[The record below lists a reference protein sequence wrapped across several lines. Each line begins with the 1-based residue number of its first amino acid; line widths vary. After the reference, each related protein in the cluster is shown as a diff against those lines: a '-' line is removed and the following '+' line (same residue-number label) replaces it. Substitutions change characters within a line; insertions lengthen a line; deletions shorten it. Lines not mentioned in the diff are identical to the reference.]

1 MRDREL
7 QLFKGKIIGGV
18 FALTTRTF
26 ILQVITFAAT
36 FILTILLSPAVF
48 GIFFV
53 VSAVI
58 SFLKYFSDIG
68 LAAALIQ
75 KKEEPERDDLVSVF
89 TVQQLLVGGMVVL
102 FFILSKQIAQFYNL
116 SNEGIFLLKA
126 LLVAFFLSSLKTIP
140 SILLERKL
148 EFSRLVLPEIIETL
162 SFYIVAVTLAYLNKG
177 ILSFAW
183 AAIARGVTGVLAIY
197 YVSPWTW
204 GLGFSRSS
212 ISRLVTFGIPFQ
224 TNSLLALVK
233 DDLLV
238 IFLGKILPFSQM
250 GYLGWAK
257 KWAEAPLRLIMDSI
271 IRVTFPAFSRIQK
284 EKEILGK
291 AIHKSLFFLAF
302 FIFPFTLLM
311 VLVVHPLIYII
322 PKYIKWEPALSAFY
336 LFALSAVM
344 ASFSSPIV
352 NAFNAMGKI
361 KVTLILMIGWTILT
375 WSLVPFLT
383 FLIGYNGW
391 PVASTLIS
399 LTSIVPLLIIKKYI
413 QFPISTVYK
422 PFIATLIAGFFTF
435 FIIFFQQ
442 SLLGI
447 IASIGVFIL
456 IYGFLAFKFMHHEI
470 RPFLP
475 KILHFR

>member
-1 MRDREL
+1 M
-7 QLFKGKIIGGV
+7 
-18 FALTTRTF
+18 A
-26 ILQVITFAAT
+26 
-36 FILTILLSPAVF
+36 
-48 GIFFV
+48 
-53 VSAVI
+53 
-58 SFLKYFSDIG
+58 
-68 LAAALIQ
+68 
-75 KKEEPERDDLVSVF
+75 
-89 TVQQLLVGGMVVL
+89 
-102 FFILSKQIAQFYNL
+102 
-116 SNEGIFLLKA
+116 
-126 LLVAFFLSSLKTIP
+126 
-140 SILLERKL
+140 
-148 EFSRLVLPEIIETL
+148 
-162 SFYIVAVTLAYLNKG
+162 
-177 ILSFAW
+177 
-183 AAIARGVTGVLAIY
+183 
-197 YVSPWTW
+197 
-204 GLGFSRSS
+204 
-212 ISRLVTFGIPFQ
+212 
-224 TNSLLALVK
+224 
-233 DDLLV
+233 
-238 IFLGKILPFSQM
+238 
-250 GYLGWAK
+250 
-257 KWAEAPLRLIMDSI
+257 
-271 IRVTFPAFSRIQK
+271 
-284 EKEILGK
+284 
-291 AIHKSLFFLAF
+291 
-302 FIFPFTLLM
+302 
-311 VLVVHPLIYII
+311 LVVHPLIYII

-447 IASIGVFIL
+447 IASIGVFFL